1 MLSAIFHPFWVRLT
15 SPLMMVIWWKCKLE
29 CDYYHQ
35 YQCSPEALA
44 AGFFTSYLHL
54 KCQLLLWDKITENYS
69 LFFFCKTISSEAWI
83 WAWFGSTGYF
93 TILADYFKICGKH
106 WSAFISSH
114 SLYSSLCI
122 PLGTDKD
129 NSFNYQSLLDWPPL
143 P

>member
-29 CDYYHQ
+29 CDYYHL

-54 KCQLLLWDKITENYS
+54 KRWLLLLDKTTENF
-69 LFFFCKTISSEAWI
+69 FFFCKTISSEAWM

-93 TILADYFKICGKH
+93 TILADDFKICGKH

-129 NSFNYQSLLDWPPL
+129 NSFNYQSLLDWPSFP
-143 P
+143 